1 MDGEEALWKE
11 SVSYSAL
18 ASPEIT
24 VLVCAQEHKDEEGEH
39 TDFLTL
45 PQATS
50 KDF

>member
-1 MDGEEALWKE
+1 MERKLFEKRA
-11 SVSYSAL
+11 SYSAL